1 MCDSD
6 SYSNSKVRMAT
17 SPTKTGASGA
27 ADLLWGEK
35 SLPER
40 FPGISGKELM
50 EKIVEMYQAG

>member
-1 MCDSD
+1 
-6 SYSNSKVRMAT
+6 MAT